1 MLIYWE
7 QNVGGIQAENFNSE
21 EENEDY
27 EIQKPYMQNTKD
39 EKQME
44 DLAVNTIF
52 IFYLH
57 MTNKSMSNNCRS
69 EGFGMQR
76 FEDDM
81 SRIST

>member
-7 QNVGGIQAENFNSE
+7 QNVGGIQVENFNIE

-27 EIQKPYMQNTKD
+27 EIQKPYMQSMKD

-44 DLAVNTIF
+44 DLAINIIL
-52 IFYLH
+52 IFYRH

-69 EGFGMQR
+69 EGFGMQI